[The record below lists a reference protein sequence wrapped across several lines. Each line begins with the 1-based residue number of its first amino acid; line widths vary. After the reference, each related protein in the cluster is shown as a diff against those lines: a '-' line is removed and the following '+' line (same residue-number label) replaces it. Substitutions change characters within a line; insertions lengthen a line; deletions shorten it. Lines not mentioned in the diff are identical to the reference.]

1 MPTVYLNIGSNK
13 GHRHALIERAVAL
26 VSASYPNAAVRRS
39 AFIESEPWGF
49 DSPHKFLNVGIAL
62 DFDEDVNVESLLSE
76 MQKIEGCISS
86 QSHRNPDGSY
96 RDRYIDID
104 IIAVD
109 TQVIDLPNLKVPHP
123 RAYMRDFVMA
133 PLREL
138 APEQVVDFVALEK

>member
-1 MPTVYLNIGSNK
+1 M
-13 GHRHALIERAVAL
+13 AL
-26 VSASYPNAAVRRS
+26 VSESYPDAAVRRS

-49 DSPHKFLNVGIAL
+49 ESPHKFLNVGIAL
-62 DFDEDVNVESLLSE
+62 DFDEYVNIESLLDD
-76 MQKIEGCISS
+76 MQKIERCISS

-123 RAYMRDFVMA
+123 RAYMRDFVMV

-138 APEQVVDFVALEK
+138 APEYVVDFVVMRCRGRQ